1 MWEAVLAR
9 DADEQRKALE
19 DKGCYTW
26 DRHGDGNVHSLLGQS
41 QVHVGDA
48 QFLGAFRLAE
58 TWCV

>member
-9 DADEQRKALE
+9 DADEQRKVLE
-19 DKGCYTW
+19 GKGYYMW
-26 DRHGDGNVHSLLGQS
+26 DRHGDGNVHFLLGQS